1 MLVKP
6 FIWLCFQKQIYTVK
20 LHSLSVCSLHFSPGN
35 LSIILCSYS
44 KTHLRGV
51 IAKYHK
57 KYEGVQRK
65 LRRPREIKKNAGSP
79 SNRLQDQSENMTFI
93 QYHLQL
99 NTALKSPKPPFLKI
113 DDHSTQS
120 ITSSRIPTD
129 CFRDTIAFGL
139 LLEISQSQGII
150 TYT

>member
-35 LSIILCSYS
+35 LPIILCSYS

-57 KYEGVQRK
+57 KSVKFLYEGVQRK
-65 LRRPREIKKNAGSP
+65 PLTQLRRPREIKKNAGSP
-79 SNRLQDQSENMTFI
+79 SHWLQENV
-93 QYHLQL
+93 
-99 NTALKSPKPPFLKI
+99 KI
-113 DDHSTQS
+113 
-120 ITSSRIPTD
+120 
-129 CFRDTIAFGL
+129 
-139 LLEISQSQGII
+139 
-150 TYT
+150 